1 VKSQKSKKLNQEIKD
16 QKIKLHK
23 MNNEQRDEQLW
34 QIAKARAG
42 FKWGLFSY
50 LIVNAF
56 LVVVWF
62 FTSGIDSYFWPVWVM
77 LGWGV
82 GLAFQYFQ
90 AYHGTKFLTAAEE
103 YEKLKQ
109 REGSEK

>member
-1 VKSQKSKKLNQEIKD
+1 
-16 QKIKLHK
+16 

-50 LIVNAF
+50 LIINAF
-56 LVVVWF
+56 LTVIWF
-62 FTSGIDSYFWPVWVM
+62 FTSGIGSYFWPIWAM

-90 AYHGTKFLTAAEE
+90 AYHGTKFLSAAEE
-103 YEKLKQ
+103 YEKLKAK
-109 REGSEK
+109 EK

>member
-1 VKSQKSKKLNQEIKD
+1 
-16 QKIKLHK
+16 

-50 LIVNAF
+50 LIINAF
-56 LVVVWF
+56 LVVIWF
-62 FTSGIDSYFWPVWVM
+62 FTSGIGSYFWPIWAM

-82 GLAFQYFQ
+82 GLAFQYFH
-90 AYHGTKFLTAAEE
+90 AYHGTKFLSAAEE
-103 YEKLKQ
+103 YEKLKEQ
-109 REGSEK
+109 EERSQK